1 MSDVQIN
8 GTSERVLPS
17 RRNPLLAPDK
27 TQPHSELIAKRRL
40 GQTNLAVKPGQ
51 VGTSNATKPEN
62 LGPFDYAH
70 LRAPLPRSL
79 KGSEIFAPHQNQ
91 PTPEVYFLM
100 RRSTDGYVSATG
112 MFKAAFPWAKHAE
125 ENTERDYVKSLPST
139 AQDEVAGNVW
149 VSELYAI
156 ELAQDYGIVPW
167 IHALLDEAPIS
178 LGTDDPTMKAI
189 SPPPKFTFTANDR
202 TLLPPPNGTTAR
214 ASTPKSRG
222 RPRGSSPA
230 KNTSPAKPSTKK
242 PRATKAAKE
251 ADAASAREAS
261 ASLQAALEHTTS
273 DAASTAEPESADG
286 EKVKIR
292 VDSNVEIKGD
302 TERRENTTVN
312 IEMPTGF
319 PQLPLPERPE
329 EMIEIASAMVA
340 EARKADGEGRSS
352 KAKRKAE
359 EMDEESDG
367 SADYELQP
375 AKKAR
380 LLGEELKK
388 EKVRTRALLGVAATL
403 VIGAIIPLVLPG

>member
-1 MSDVQIN
+1 MSNISIN
-8 GTSERVLPS
+8 GTSERALPNK
-17 RRNPLLAPDK
+17 RNPLLTPEK

-70 LRAPLPRSL
+70 LRAPLPRNL

-112 MFKAAFPWAKHAE
+112 MFKAAFPWAKHSE
-125 ENTERDYVKSLPST
+125 ENAERDYVKSLPST

-156 ELAQDYGIVPW
+156 ELAQDYGILPW
-167 IHALLDEAPIS
+167 IHALLDEASIS

-189 SPPPKFTFTANDR
+189 SPPPKFSFTANDR
-202 TLLPPPNGTTAR
+202 TLLPSLNGTSLR

-222 RPRGSSPA
+222 RPRGTSPTKNASPA
-230 KNTSPAKPSTKK
+230 KASTKK
-242 PRATKAAKE
+242 PRTTKATKE
-251 ADAASAREAS
+251 ADAASALEAS
-261 ASLQAALEHTTS
+261 ASLQAALEHTTPGGT
-273 DAASTAEPESADG
+273 STAEPESGDG
-286 EKVKIR
+286 KIVTIR
-292 VDSNVEIKGD
+292 VESNVETKGD
-302 TERRENTTVN
+302 TEREKTLVK
-312 IEMPTGF
+312 IDVPTGVE
-319 PQLPLPERPE
+319 LPLPEDPQK
-329 EMIEIASAMVA
+329 MIETARKMVA
-340 EARKADGEGRSS
+340 VAREADGEGSSS

-359 EMDEESDG
+359 EMDEESHG
-367 SADYELQP
+367 SADNELQP
-375 AKKAR
+375 AKKVR

-403 VIGAIIPLVLPG
+403 VIGAIIPFVLPG